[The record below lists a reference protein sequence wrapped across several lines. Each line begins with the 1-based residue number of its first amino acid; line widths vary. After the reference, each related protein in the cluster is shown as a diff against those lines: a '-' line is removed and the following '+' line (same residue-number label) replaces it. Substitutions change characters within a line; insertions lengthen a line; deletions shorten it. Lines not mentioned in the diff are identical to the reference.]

1 MNNIT
6 YNQSET
12 INFAAQFLTKVFIDM
27 KKLLFCLVLALS
39 MSSCYN
45 SRVCVGDVK
54 KDDPTVKVNSVTN
67 HHFLYG
73 LIPGGKTKI
82 EASKYIGKRKN
93 YVVKNN
99 WTFLN
104 GFLGC
109 LTMGIYT
116 PTTTTFY
123 VPIDEVSKE

>member
-1 MNNIT
+1 
-6 YNQSET
+6 
-12 INFAAQFLTKVFIDM
+12 M
-27 KKLLFCLVLALS
+27 KKLLFFLALVIS

-45 SRVCVGDVK
+45 TRVCVGNIK
-54 KDDPTVKVNSVTN
+54 TEDPTVKVNSVTN

-73 LIPGGKTKI
+73 LIPGGKTEI
-82 EASKYIGKRKN
+82 EASKYVKGRKN

-123 VPIDEVSKE
+123 IPINDVSKENND

>member
-1 MNNIT
+1 MT
-6 YNQSET
+6 
-12 INFAAQFLTKVFIDM
+12 
-27 KKLLFCLVLALS
+27 
-39 MSSCYN
+39 SCYN
-45 SRVCVGDVK
+45 TKVCVGSMTENAPV
-54 KDDPTVKVNSVTN
+54 VKVNAVTN

-82 EASKYIGKRKN
+82 EASKYVGERKD

-104 GFLGC
+104 GLLSC

-123 VPIDEVSKE
+123 LPLNEVSK